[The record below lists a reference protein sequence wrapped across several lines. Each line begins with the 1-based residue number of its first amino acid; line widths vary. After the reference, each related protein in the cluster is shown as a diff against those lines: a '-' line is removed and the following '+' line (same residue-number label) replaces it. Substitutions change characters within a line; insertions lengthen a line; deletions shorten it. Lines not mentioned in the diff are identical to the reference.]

1 MLAKPLMLKC
11 WQRRVVVDT
20 EDVGKGP
27 CAKGVDEG
35 DIGVDTKDVREAPCA
50 KILMKILMKIF
61 FVVDVREAPLA
72 ISIKG

>member
-11 WQRRVVVDT
+11 WRRRVVVDT

-35 DIGVDTKDVREAPCA
+35 DIGVDTKDVREAPRA
-50 KILMKILMKIF
+50 K
-61 FVVDVREAPLA
+61 VLA
-72 ISIKG
+72 T